1 MTDPADLLA
10 RVIEAGRS
18 AGLDHVGACDA
29 EPFDDTRRVLEDRRS
44 EGLDAGMQFTYR
56 NPSRSTDPSATF
68 PGVRSLV
75 VGALGYAAPMPEAPR
90 TPHGRVA
97 RYATKDHYS
106 RLRAAL
112 GEIAD
117 LLGDAGHRA
126 RVVADENALVDRAA
140 ATRAGLGWYGKSAN
154 VLVPGHGSWF
164 VLGSVMTD
172 ADLGPR
178 PQPLADGCGSC
189 RRCMDGCP
197 TGAIIAP
204 GVVDARRCLAWHV
217 QQDGDLPHEFRVAL
231 SDRVYGCDD
240 CQEVCPPSVREER
253 RGPGS
258 TRAPTA
264 GELRSGHLSTGDLTT
279 GPTARPAGSDPGE
292 WVDLIWILTA
302 ADAELLERVGR
313 WYVPRRDPRYLRRNA
328 LVALANSIVERST
341 ASPDDEGVATL
352 LESYLDCRDE
362 MLATHAA
369 WAAHRI
375 GRDDLLEAPAR
386 RDREEL
392 RAERRRWSAPL
403 DRRDDGR
410 P

>member
-1 MTDPADLLA
+1 MTEPADLLA
-10 RVIEAGRS
+10 RVVEVGRI

-29 EPFDDTRRVLEDRRS
+29 APFDDTRRVLDDRRS
-44 EGLDAGMQFTYR
+44 AGLDAGMQFTYR

-75 VGALGYAAPMPEAPR
+75 VGALGYAAPAPPAPG

-97 RYATKDHYS
+97 RYATEDHYS

-112 GEIAD
+112 GAVAD
-117 LLGDAGHRA
+117 LLRAAGFRA

-140 ATRAGLGWYGKSAN
+140 AVRAGLGWYGKSAN

-178 PQPLADGCGSC
+178 PEPVADGCGGC
-189 RRCMDGCP
+189 RRCLDGCP
-197 TGAIIAP
+197 TGAIIGP

-217 QQDGDLPHEFRVAL
+217 QQDGDLPQEYRTAL
-231 SDRVYGCDD
+231 SDRIYGCDD
-240 CQEVCPPSVREER
+240 CQEVCPPSLREER
-253 RGPGS
+253 RGGEPDVAPNVGS
-258 TRAPTA
+258 PTA
-264 GELRSGHLSTGDLTT
+264 GG
-279 GPTARPAGSDPGE
+279 AGPGE
-292 WVDLIWILTA
+292 WVDLIWILESE
-302 ADAELLERVGR
+302 DAELLDRVGR

-341 ASPDDEGVATL
+341 ASPDDESVETL
-352 LESYLDCRDE
+352 LETYLDCQDE
-362 MLATHAA
+362 MLASHAA

-375 GRDDLLEAPAR
+375 GRDDLLDSPAR
-386 RDREEL
+386 YGREDL
-392 RAERRRWSAPL
+392 LAERRRWSNPL
-403 DRRDDGR
+403 DRRDDGQR
-410 P
+410 

>member
-10 RVIEAGRS
+10 RAVEVGRS

-29 EPFDDTRRVLEDRRS
+29 DPFEDTRRVLEDRRS

-75 VGALGYAAPMPEAPR
+75 VGALGYAAPMPSAPG

-97 RYATKDHYS
+97 RYATEDHYS
-106 RLRAAL
+106 RLRTAL

-117 LLGDAGHRA
+117 LLVDAGFRA

-140 ATRAGLGWYGKSAN
+140 AVRAGLGWYGKSAN

-178 PQPLADGCGSC
+178 PEPVVDGCGSC
-189 RRCMDGCP
+189 RRCLDGCP

-217 QQDGDLPHEFRVAL
+217 QRDGDLPQEFRIAL
-231 SDRVYGCDD
+231 SDRIYGCDD
-240 CQEVCPPSVREER
+240 CQEVCPPSLREER
-253 RGPGS
+253 RGVGP
-258 TRAPTA
+258 
-264 GELRSGHLSTGDLTT
+264 T
-279 GPTARPAGSDPGE
+279 GPFTVDDPTSDPTVRTGGADPGE
-292 WVDLIWILTA
+292 WVDLVWILTA
-302 ADAELLERVGR
+302 DDAELLERVGR
-313 WYVPRRDPRYLRRNA
+313 WYVPRRDPRFLRRNA
-328 LVALANSIVERST
+328 LVALGNSIVERST
-341 ASPDDEGVATL
+341 APPHDEAVTAL
-352 LESYLDCRDE
+352 LESYLDCEDE
-362 MLATHAA
+362 MLASHAA
-369 WAAHRI
+369 WATHRI
-375 GRDDLLEAPAR
+375 GRDDLLDAPVR
-386 RDREEL
+386 RDRVHL
-392 RAERRRWSAPL
+392 RSERRRWSTAV
-403 DRRDDGR
+403 DHRDDGR